1 MVSEN
6 LCDIIF
12 IVIDGQSC
20 WGRIFWKYNVFLAS
34 IEVTNVLG
42 ISFTAV
48 RSVVDCVY
56 LDLTQNF

>member
-1 MVSEN
+1 MASLAEAESFEN
-6 LCDIIF
+6 TTYF
-12 IVIDGQSC
+12 S
-20 WGRIFWKYNVFLAS
+20 RILR
-34 IEVTNVLG
+34 VTNVLG